1 MQYLIVRFPHFQKQK
16 KIWIIDGRQLYSY
29 QNCFIF
35 LCINV
40 WMHAAH
46 WIEWLVD
53 MSFTNCF
60 EWTASSTGNDRHLVR
75 SFFDVAWD
83 DDISNVKERL
93 HAGVLVDSVNEFCQM
108 AIKHLYLKWDSRL
121 CELQTMGLYEHGIAG
136 FESRRLLQVYTSTA
150 TKNDFFSARIS
161 SVNMKDLQWKTEV
174 WRTVV

>member
-1 MQYLIVRFPHFQKQK
+1 M
-16 KIWIIDGRQLYSY
+16 
-29 QNCFIF
+29 
-35 LCINV
+35 
-40 WMHAAH
+40 
-46 WIEWLVD
+46 
-53 MSFTNCF
+53 T
-60 EWTASSTGNDRHLVR
+60 
-75 SFFDVAWD
+75 WD

-161 SVNMKDLQWKTEV
+161 SVNMKDLQ
-174 WRTVV
+174 